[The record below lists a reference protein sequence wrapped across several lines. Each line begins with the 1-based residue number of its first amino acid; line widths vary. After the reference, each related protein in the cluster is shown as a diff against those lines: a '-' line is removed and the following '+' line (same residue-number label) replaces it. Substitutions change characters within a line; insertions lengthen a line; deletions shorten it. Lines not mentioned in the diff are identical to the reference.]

1 MYTVNKGPSKLVAK
15 TRSGLSQNYDKLE
28 SFRKDNGN
36 GLNGAGTVN
45 IHNYNGKKE
54 LDYSAAKP
62 VFQQYRRSHSHR
74 HNGYLANDVRTGF
87 NELQPMEPPTPQYEE
102 LIKYIRDSWDVLS
115 STDDT
120 NDIDAKNG
128 ATATLTNGQVA
139 KSTSQNSTATTQ
151 HAKKTTKS
159 TKKVVVYHNDPPSPA
174 LRDFGAF
181 DLESWWGRRLF
192 NNITK
197 SLWGLT
203 DRECFDGRR
212 AHLIHTVCQPT
223 VQCANAESEIVI
235 SYSRQST
242 DCNSRLIYF
251 IIEWSI
257 VEIWFWM

>member
-36 GLNGAGTVN
+36 GYNGAGTVN
-45 IHNYNGKKE
+45 IANYNGNKE

-62 VFQQYRRSHSHR
+62 VFQEYRRSHSHR
-74 HNGYLANDVRTGF
+74 NNGYHTNDMRTGF
-87 NELQPMEPPTPQYEE
+87 NELHSMEPPTPQYEE

-115 STDDT
+115 SSDET
-120 NDIDAKNG
+120 NDIDAKKVGTVSTN
-128 ATATLTNGQVA
+128 TPTNGQMT
-139 KSTSQNSTATTQ
+139 KSKPQISTATMQ
-151 HAKKTTKS
+151 HAKKTIKS

-197 SLWGLT
+197 SL
-203 DRECFDGRR
+203 
-212 AHLIHTVCQPT
+212 
-223 VQCANAESEIVI
+223 
-235 SYSRQST
+235 
-242 DCNSRLIYF
+242 
-251 IIEWSI
+251 
-257 VEIWFWM
+257 